1 MTTNVEAELAPES
14 KATTPLKQQIKWSYM
29 VVLIVTHLIAFYAAV
44 VVVPR
49 VRLFTFAW
57 CRWRPVCLLH
67 TYTSI

>member
-1 MTTNVEAELAPES
+1 METEEFPEIKAAPSVKE
-14 KATTPLKQQIKWSYM
+14 QIKWSYM

-49 VRLFTFAW
+49 VGLITFIW
-57 CRWRPVCLLH
+57 CRWRLIYLLH